1 MKAYLIQI
9 DAWAGSTATPVRL
22 ASHDDD
28 SLCHLD
34 GQTWW
39 PAIATLPTLRYDF
52 FDGAFDASAIT
63 SPTGSFT
70 AAIDAIPNL
79 PALALHDTRVRVW
92 RGELGDAWGSFALI
106 FDGRVKEQPA
116 ISDGIASF
124 SIGTDDSWLDHP
136 LLSTYA
142 GTGGAEGSTDLQGQ
156 VKPLALGA
164 PRFAPAV
171 LVDAVDNIYQ
181 ISAYGAINGVTL
193 AFDRLTR
200 FGAVQANYASFATLD
215 AATVTRGRWATSLA
229 GGYVRLGAPAD
240 GLVSF
245 HVEGDAVGGWSRL
258 PGALIARIAAIAG
271 GTAKVASADITALN
285 AARPWNLSLMVTAQ
299 TTARELIQRIAASVN
314 AVAYVDWLG
323 MLRVAA
329 VGIGTPTLTMAADG
343 SALPPVASVE
353 QVAIA
358 APYWR
363 LSQGAVPTWQVH
375 APGDIAYNLREPQG
389 EYQAGTAYREGDI
402 VSLPNGSQWLFIGA
416 TPVAGSAPATGN
428 ANWQQIAGPVVPV
441 ANDGTSLE
449 QLLGDLQG
457 AVDAKRVIFV
467 RQTAPSAAES
477 QENDWWNKVDASGKL
492 IATYRRVAGTGRLS
506 IGSSTITIGGNY
518 ISLCWAPVEDERIG
532 NALAAATAAA
542 DLADS
547 KAVVFT
553 MFSSTDPVPVGTND
567 GDLLVR
573 VYLDPTQ
580 IDRWDGSVWRP
591 AATFGATADQLTS
604 IAAALTDAANAKAL
618 IDGNITVYYQPSPP
632 AGAYG
637 DLWFDTDDNNKMYR
651 RDTDGWKVATNT
663 SLGLAI
669 SAAAGA
675 QATADGKV
683 KTFSGEST
691 PVATGVGDLWY
702 KPSTKTLTRWNG
714 STWAVASPANVADGA
729 TVGAPSG
736 TNVGGTPATTVEAG
750 GNAANGGL
758 NGDGTVKTD
767 KVSTGSIV
775 AEAVTK
781 SYYASLA
788 SPILS
793 TGVGAITT
801 VLTLSVAG
809 VAAGEVL
816 RLSGMMRLECPDDLQ
831 GEIYIAYDINGSGGT
846 AFSLDKYKFDSDGGA
861 STQLAIPLF
870 GRLIAPSAGTYNFF
884 LYFINRKSGTDI
896 GTGTSFDVM
905 RQRR

>member
-9 DAWAGSTATPVRL
+9 DGWSGSTATAVRL

-28 SLCHLD
+28 RLCHLN
-34 GQTWW
+34 GQVWW

-52 FDGAFDASAIT
+52 FDGAFDASSIT

-70 AAIDAIPNL
+70 AAIGAIPNL
-79 PALALHDTRVRVW
+79 PALALHDARIRIW
-92 RGELGDAWGSFALI
+92 RGELGDAWAAFTLL

-116 ISDGIASF
+116 ISEGIASF
-124 SIGTDDSWLDHP
+124 SIGTDDSWLDQP

-181 ISAYGAINGVTL
+181 ISAYGGINAVTV

-200 FGAVQANYASFATLD
+200 FGAVQANHASFAALD

-240 GLVSF
+240 GQVAF

-285 AARPWNLSLMVTAQ
+285 SSRPWNLSLMVTAQ

-323 MLRVAA
+323 MLRVAP
-329 VGIGTPTLTMAADG
+329 VGIGTATMTMAADG

-363 LSQGAVPTWQVH
+363 LAQGAVPTWQVH
-375 APGDIAYNLREPQG
+375 APGDIAYNLNQSQG
-389 EYQAGTAYREGDI
+389 EYQAGTAYRQGDI

-416 TPVAGSAPATGN
+416 TPVAGSTPATGN

-449 QLLGDLQG
+449 QMLGDLQG
-457 AVDAKRVIFV
+457 AVDAKRTVFV
-467 RQTAPSAAES
+467 QQTAPTAAES
-477 QENDWWNKVDASGKL
+477 EENDWWQQTDASGNVV
-492 IATYRRVAGTGRLS
+492 ATYVRAAGTGRLA
-506 IGSSTITIGGNY
+506 IGSGTLTLGGNY
-518 ISLCWAPVEDERIG
+518 ITLPWAPLGDKRISD
-532 NALAAATAAA
+532 ALTAATAASN
-542 DLADS
+542 LADS

-553 MFSSTDPVPVGTND
+553 MFASSDPVPVGTD
-567 GDLLVR
+567 VGDLLVR
-573 VYLDPTQ
+573 SYLSPAQVDY
-580 IDRWDGSVWRP
+580 WNGSAWI
-591 AATFGATADQLTS
+591 AGATYGATAAQALAIDAMASDGMLSRVEKKDAIRQYSDLVNDWSVLDNRAAT
-604 IAAALTDAANAKAL
+604 IASAASQRTAAGNAKAAL
-618 IDGNITVYYQPSPP
+618 DSYLSSLTPGWSDMTQDTVI
-632 AGAYG
+632 
-637 DLWFDTDDNNKMYR
+637 
-651 RDTDGWKVATNT
+651 VATTFRARFNE
-663 SLGLAI
+663 LAVANVNLRNAI
-669 SAAAGA
+669 S
-675 QATADGKV
+675 
-683 KTFSGEST
+683 
-691 PVATGVGDLWY
+691 
-702 KPSTKTLTRWNG
+702 
-714 STWAVASPANVADGA
+714 
-729 TVGAPSG
+729 VGAPSG
-736 TNVGGTPATTVEAG
+736 TNVGSTPATTVEAG

-767 KVSTGSIV
+767 KVSTGSIQS
-775 AEAVTK
+775 EAVSK
-781 SYYASLA
+781 SYYAQLA
-788 SPILS
+788 TTIASMPINTLTPILS
-793 TGVGAITT
+793 V
-801 VLTLSVAG
+801 SVTG

-816 RLSGMMRLECPDDLQ
+816 RVGGKIRILNPDDLQ
-831 GEIYIAYDINGSGGT
+831 GDVNIQWSVNGGAESSIANEP
-846 AFSLDKYKFDSDGGA
+846 YKFDSDGGA
-861 STQLAIPLF
+861 STQMAIPLTGF
-870 GRLIAPSAGTYNFF
+870 LIAPTAGNYVFRL
-884 LYFINRKSGTDI
+884 LYYNRKSGADAASGTAMDI
-896 GTGTSFDVM
+896 IRM
-905 RQRR
+905 RR